1 MTTTDA
7 LIQAGD
13 QLTSVLQKAEPESE
27 LMKKAVKALVNIFK
41 MRAEA
46 EQTVTDT
53 RRQQRSTAQQQRV
66 ATEIAQQQ
74 RVPEITQD
82 GDSQRVLNP
91 EAEEEQEADDAVLMP
106 GLEVTYPSLKDA
118 ELNPPTV
125 TQDEDGPSQNTR
137 LRHRQRLLSAIEAS
151 GACPSPKQAAARC
164 FPLHFLVDLAA
175 AVLD

>member
-91 EAEEEQEADDAVLMP
+91 EAEEEQSREE
-106 GLEVTYPSLKDA
+106 GT
-118 ELNPPTV
+118 
-125 TQDEDGPSQNTR
+125 G
-137 LRHRQRLLSAIEAS
+137 
-151 GACPSPKQAAARC
+151 
-164 FPLHFLVDLAA
+164 
-175 AVLD
+175 